1 MERHEADEIVAM
13 LVGAFPDAKWSDETQ
28 SIYAQA
34 LVEHPFDAAKRAIMR
49 LVASLKFRPS
59 IAEVLSACVDVQH
72 GAKRGG
78 LEAWA
83 DICAAIRKYGQYR
96 TPKLDDDKARRAMEM
111 IGGWR
116 YVCLSEN
123 EMSDRARFV
132 EAYDALADRERVDVA
147 SGIALPSPS
156 QHARLNPTTL
166 RDLPEWEPNGSETQ
180 STT

>member
-1 MERHEADEIVAM
+1 MNAYPDSKWTDDTVSAYENAIARQPFEAAR
-13 LVGAFPDAKWSDETQ
+13 
-28 SIYAQA
+28 
-34 LVEHPFDAAKRAIMR
+34 AAVQRIIAT
-49 LVASLKFRPS
+49 AKFRPS
-59 IAEVLSACVDVQH
+59 IAELLSACVDVQF

-78 LEAWA
+78 LEAW
-83 DICAAIRKYGQYR
+83 DDVCKAIRKFGQYR
-96 TPKLDDDKARRAMEM
+96 VPKFEDDKARQAMEM

-123 EMSDRARFV
+123 EMSDRARFI
-132 EAYDALADRERVDVA
+132 EAYDALADRERADVA

-166 RDLPEWEPNGSETQ
+166 RDLPEWEPNGSETP